1 MEGWRARTEAGS
13 GEALI
18 FFCQVVG
25 RAREM
30 LYLRPNFGSHPLSH
44 FLWRFFFVRLWF
56 QAQFGREKGIFRQT
70 RVGTGRID
78 REGNIVWNSR
88 SLPLL
93 PWKRA
98 LRSRSSINR
107 PRVLGSADRNN
118 TTRRIL
124 KTDGNKQPWCS
135 FLLSLR
141 STQNIDER
149 NNMAG
154 TMTTKRRI

>member
-1 MEGWRARTEAGS
+1 MESKNWGGKWRGSHIFLSSGWPSAGD
-13 GEALI
+13 ALFASQFWFSSTFPLSLT
-18 FFCQVVG
+18 FF
-25 RAREM
+25 
-30 LYLRPNFGSHPLSH
+30 LRPSLVSSTIRQKKGH
-44 FLWRFFFVRLWF
+44 FWT
-56 QAQFGREKGIFRQT
+56 ANE
-70 RVGTGRID
+70 
-78 REGNIVWNSR
+78 SR
-88 SLPLL
+88 NG
-93 PWKRA
+93 KN
-98 LRSRSSINR
+98 RSRRKHRLKFEKFSPSPMKASPSFEVIYQSTSL
-107 PRVLGSADRNN
+107 LGSTDRNI